1 MQNILWPFYKWPLS
15 LTKLP
20 SFTVRDIKR
29 ITPSY
34 VVVIIWQTPQIN
46 RQPNKHPPPQAI
58 LPILYSYT
66 QKEIDLLKTQGVG
79 QHKGYWFLNTSTRTT
94 N

>member
-34 VVVIIWQTPQIN
+34 LLAIIWQTPELN
-46 RQPNKHPPPQAI
+46 RQTNKQPPLLQDI
-58 LPILYSYT
+58 LPIHYT
-66 QKEIDLLKTQGVG
+66 YIKKEIKLLKTRG
-79 QHKGYWFLNTSTRTT
+79 
-94 N
+94 